1 VSDLA
6 NQHRA
11 ATEAVRP
18 IVAAVEPSDLGRPT
32 PCAGWD
38 VRELLNH
45 IVAGNWWASRLAAGE
60 SIDDVGSDLD
70 GDQLGDDPLGAY
82 ERSADAAASAFEAPG
97 ALAAPCAVSYGPVP
111 GSVYAGHRMIDLIV
125 HGVDLAD
132 ATGQPVAYPAALVDA
147 CWAVVEP
154 QLPGLQASGAFGEPV
169 AVDPDA
175 DGLTRLLGALGR
187 RRP

>member
-1 VSDLA
+1 VNDLA
-6 NQHRA
+6 SQHRD

-18 IVAAVEPSDLGRPT
+18 IVAAVDASDLARPT

-45 IVAGNWWASRLAAGE
+45 IVAGNWWAARLAAGA
-60 SIDDVGSDLD
+60 SIDDVGSELD
-70 GDQLGDDPLGAY
+70 GDQLGGDALGAY
-82 ERSADAAASAFEAPG
+82 ERSAEAAATAFEAPG

-111 GSVYAGHRMIDLIV
+111 GAVYAGHRMIDLLV

-132 ATGQPVAYPAALVDA
+132 ATGQSVTYPPALVDA
-147 CWAVVEP
+147 CWAVVDP
-154 QLPGLQASGAFGEPV
+154 QLQELQASGAFGEPV
-169 AVDPDA
+169 TVDPGA
-175 DGLTRLLGALGR
+175 DSLTRLLGALGR